1 MKFNIRVLITRVSSL
16 FCAQLGDDV
25 KLFRDGAKAL
35 AVEGSVGILGELNAK
50 AIKVNGVPLEDI
62 IRKILK
68 EALEKK
74 QD

>member
-1 MKFNIRVLITRVSSL
+1 MH
-16 FCAQLGDDV
+16 CDQLGGDV
-25 KLFRDGAKAL
+25 KLFRSGANAL
-35 AVEGSVGILGELNAK
+35 AVEGSVGVLGELNAK
-50 AIKVNGVPLEDI
+50 TIKVDGVSLDNI